1 MALQDKKKDVWS
13 KHLIIVN
20 SVIQD
25 VQEPNKLKQVMVE
38 KINLKKSEE
47 MTFFSPFLQ
56 ASHRLAFTL

>member
-25 VQEPNKLKQVMVE
+25 VQEPNKLKRAMVE

-47 MTFFSPFLQ
+47 MTFFSLLLQ
-56 ASHRLAFTL
+56 ASHRLAFML